1 MELFAYSGLK
11 PDGFHVRPVLSN
23 AAREL
28 AGNVFYREG
37 ESAVLS
43 IRELK
48 KTYPNGVQ
56 ALKGIS
62 LDIPS
67 GMFGLL
73 GPNGA
78 GKSTMMKIM
87 ATLLNPD
94 SGTIELDGVDVV
106 SRKKSARGML
116 GYLPQE
122 FGLYPTLTAE
132 QTLDY
137 MARLK
142 GVVIVRERRALVDA
156 LLEKVNLASVRR
168 QRVGGFSGGMRQRLG
183 IAQALIARPKLII
196 VDEPTAGL
204 DPEERVRF
212 HNLLA
217 EIADVDTV
225 VILSTHIVSDVSNL
239 CGRMAILRKGEIL
252 ADCAP
257 REALRRIQGFIW
269 EARLGRERVAGL
281 KSRLNILT
289 SQASDGQVRVRVHS
303 TVKPPDDAFQ
313 PATPTLEDFYFT
325 LANPSEAGQ

>member
-1 MELFAYSGLK
+1 ML
-11 PDGFHVRPVLSN
+11 R
-23 AAREL
+23 
-28 AGNVFYREG
+28 
-37 ESAVLS
+37 
-43 IRELK
+43 IRDLR

-56 ALKGIS
+56 ALRGIS
-62 LDIPS
+62 LDIPP

-94 SGTIELDGVDVV
+94 SGSIELDGVDVV
-106 SRKKSARGML
+106 SRKHSARSML

-142 GVVIVRERRALVDA
+142 GVVIARERRALVDA
-156 LLEKVNLASVRR
+156 LLEKVNLASVRG

-183 IAQALIARPKLII
+183 IAQALIAQPKLII

-217 EIADVDTV
+217 EIADIDTV

-239 CGRMAILRKGEIL
+239 CGRMAVLRQGEIL

-257 REALRRIQGFIW
+257 QEALRRIRGVIW
-269 EARLGRERVAGL
+269 EARLPRARVAAL
-281 KSRLNILT
+281 KSRLKILT
-289 SQASDGQVRVRVHS
+289 SQAFEGEVRIRVHS
-303 TVKPPDDAFQ
+303 TIRPPEEAFQ

-325 LANPSEAGQ
+325 LANPSETGQ